1 MLFLEGWKQ
10 TKKQKQKGE
19 GKKTYKKIQRKWIF
33 WNSAWF
39 WTSPIMLM
47 EKKKIIEKEL
57 DIEETHLKKDAFS
70 DKKVWI
76 KKYQK
81 KKRKKATKI

>member
-1 MLFLEGWKQ
+1 MNLLKLCLVLNLPDYVD
-10 TKKQKQKGE
+10 
-19 GKKTYKKIQRKWIF
+19 GKK
-33 WNSAWF
+33 
-39 WTSPIMLM
+39 
-47 EKKKIIEKEL
+47 EIIEKEL